1 MPYSDA
7 IKTVF
12 ADRLGKGPLFS
23 VWSHFPDVDMDAEAL
38 AEASVDFQ
46 RDFDLDFLKTAPNG
60 MYAVEDMG
68 VKIDVSDVA
77 KGGIARIVETP
88 FERPEDWARLPVL
101 DPESGALGRE
111 LRALRLMRAALPKV
125 PIIFTI
131 FSPMTIASKLSRGLV
146 HRQIAE
152 KQGLAG
158 LHEALERI
166 AGNVRDYARTAIAA
180 GADGVFFAHQ
190 DSGRNVLGY
199 DDFCEFVAPYDLE
212 ALVGAQKGKF
222 NVLHAHGAQVR
233 FRDIRDYPVHA
244 LNWHNWETRPSA
256 AAAMI
261 SSNKCIVGG
270 IDRRALTGNDVDLVK
285 AQILQTL
292 RDVQGLGGDLIIAP
306 SCAIRAGFSRDTLR
320 AVRDFVRE
328 LPEFASN
335 ASETAA

>member
-12 ADRLGKGPLFS
+12 VDRLGKGPLFS
-23 VWSHFPDVDMDAEAL
+23 VWSHFPEVDMEAERL
-38 AEASVDFQ
+38 AEASVAFQ

-68 VKIDVSDVA
+68 VQVDFSEVA
-77 KGGIARIVETP
+77 RGGVARIVDTP
-88 FERPEDWARLPVL
+88 FERPEDWARLPLV
-101 DPESGALGRE
+101 DPETGALGRE
-111 LRALRLMRAALPKV
+111 LHALRLMRAALPKV

-131 FSPMTIASKLSRGLV
+131 FSPMTIAAKLSRGAV

-166 AGNVRDYARTAIAA
+166 AANVRLYAKAAIAA

-212 ALVGAQKGKF
+212 ALVGAQQGKF
-222 NVLHAHGAQVR
+222 NILHAHGAQIR

-261 SSNKCIVGG
+261 SSDKCIVGG
-270 IDRRALTGNDVDLVK
+270 IDRRAMTGNDVELVK
-285 AQILQTL
+285 AQIMQTL
-292 RDVQGLGGDLIIAP
+292 QEVQGLGGDLIIAP
-306 SCAIRAGFSRDTLR
+306 SCSIRAGLSRDTLH
-320 AVRDFVRE
+320 AVRDFVRA
-328 LPEFASN
+328 LPEFAPD
-335 ASETAA
+335 AAEAAA